1 MVATV
6 EYKPNQLVY
15 AYHGPLIYEAKI
27 LKIKKKNESFIINH
41 DLQQETIESNEPRFD
56 KAKWKNQNC
65 YYLHYQGWNA
75 KWDEWVGIDRI
86 MELNNENKFKKLEL
100 DQLTKKKKAPAGS
113 LSSSTATTTTT
124 TTTVTTRQS
133 NSKRL
138 ASTTNNNSQ
147 TPSKKQKTVNGKKST
162 TPTPRRSIQLK
173 IPDELKTILVEDWKN
188 VSKDR
193 KLISLPSKYTI
204 YQILQDYKSYRTKK
218 LSSKQL
224 SKLHEILNGLETY
237 FNKSLSLILLY
248 KFENLQY
255 LNFLKED
262 TINIESSQSKVYGVE
277 HLLRL
282 IVLLPSLI
290 SSTTMD
296 GVSTT
301 VLVLELEE
309 LAEFLLNRIDIY
321 KNTYDYTSPQYDR
334 LART

>member
-1 MVATV
+1 MKVD
-6 EYKPNQLVY
+6 YKPNQLVY

-27 LKIKKKNESFIINH
+27 LKVKKKGDSFIINH
-41 DLQQETIESNEPRFD
+41 DLHEETIESNEPRFD
-56 KAKWKNQNC
+56 IAKWKNQDC
-65 YYLHYQGWNA
+65 YYLHYQGWNS

-86 MELNNENKFKKLEL
+86 MEFNDENKFKKLEL

-113 LSSSTATTTTT
+113 LSTSTTTTTT
-124 TTTVTTRQS
+124 TTTVT
-133 NSKRL
+133 NSKRESSSRKL
-138 ASTTNNNSQ
+138 TNNNSNNNQ
-147 TPSKKQKTVNGKKST
+147 PASKKQKIANGKKSS
-162 TPTPRRSIQLK
+162 TPSTPRRSLQLK
-173 IPDELKTILVEDWKN
+173 IPDELKTLLIEDCKN

-218 LSSKQL
+218 LSSNQL
-224 SKLHEILNGLETY
+224 SKLLEILTGLETY

-262 TINIESSQSKVYGVE
+262 TINMENSQSKVYGVE

-282 IVLLPSLI
+282 IVLLPNLI

-301 VLVLELEE
+301 VLMLELEE